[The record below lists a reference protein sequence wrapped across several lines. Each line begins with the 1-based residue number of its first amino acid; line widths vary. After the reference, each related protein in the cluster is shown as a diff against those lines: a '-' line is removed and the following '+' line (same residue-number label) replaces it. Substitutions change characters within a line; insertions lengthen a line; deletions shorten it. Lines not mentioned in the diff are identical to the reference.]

1 MVRRHPSGWKSNR
14 STTAMRVA
22 AVVCVIMAL
31 TTADEKFTPAYYYRE
46 QYPDYAKEVHG
57 DLNRF
62 CKLHHKNFTANG
74 TVATP
79 KHGGRPSN
87 VPHAVAFHASTI
99 FKAGKVVKAYPSA
112 DSKRKV
118 DVHVWWTSIEVA
130 CQENDTLRQLCTD
143 YNITPKRLLKYMKWA
158 DPDLVRRRID
168 VKLDLTKIQKQ
179 RRKAAAAAL
188 WQKYQSDPDMLQ
200 RIYFIDECKF
210 WMSDLAGGSVKVYCD
225 AHDENVHAVLP
236 CKWMRKGKDAEP
248 VKLHFVCA
256 VNAVHGP
263 VYCKFVT
270 GTTDNKDHAGNL
282 NVPYMVSVRC
292 YCAGACH

>member
-1 MVRRHPSGWKSNR
+1 
-14 STTAMRVA
+14 MRVA

-118 DVHVWWTSIEVA
+118 MCTCGGLQSKSHVRKMTHCASCALTTTSHPRD
-130 CQENDTLRQLCTD
+130 C
-143 YNITPKRLLKYMKWA
+143 
-158 DPDLVRRRID
+158 
-168 VKLDLTKIQKQ
+168 
-179 RRKAAAAAL
+179 
-188 WQKYQSDPDMLQ
+188 
-200 RIYFIDECKF
+200 
-210 WMSDLAGGSVKVYCD
+210 
-225 AHDENVHAVLP
+225 
-236 CKWMRKGKDAEP
+236 
-248 VKLHFVCA
+248 
-256 VNAVHGP
+256 
-263 VYCKFVT
+263 
-270 GTTDNKDHAGNL
+270 
-282 NVPYMVSVRC
+282 
-292 YCAGACH
+292 

>member
-1 MVRRHPSGWKSNR
+1 MVRKPPSGWKSNR

-112 DSKRKV
+112 DSKYRQPACAPTWYV
-118 DVHVWWTSIEVA
+118 VSNLSYMNRVIIEVFP
-130 CQENDTLRQLCTD
+130 TL
-143 YNITPKRLLKYMKWA
+143 
-158 DPDLVRRRID
+158 
-168 VKLDLTKIQKQ
+168 
-179 RRKAAAAAL
+179 
-188 WQKYQSDPDMLQ
+188 
-200 RIYFIDECKF
+200 
-210 WMSDLAGGSVKVYCD
+210 
-225 AHDENVHAVLP
+225 
-236 CKWMRKGKDAEP
+236 
-248 VKLHFVCA
+248 
-256 VNAVHGP
+256 
-263 VYCKFVT
+263 
-270 GTTDNKDHAGNL
+270 
-282 NVPYMVSVRC
+282 
-292 YCAGACH
+292 